1 MDAYEVTSHNLLHK
15 IVVGKVMII
24 VVIFEFLLQ
33 VCRCIYFFKYM
44 KEFQLIDHP
53 FFKFVSY
60 KRIL

>member
-1 MDAYEVTSHNLLHK
+1 MDAYEVTSYNLLHK

-44 KEFQLIDHP
+44 KEF
-53 FFKFVSY
+53 
-60 KRIL
+60 